1 MPSGIV
7 FNRMEIPITKLQTL
21 EEQNGSFCPLMSLGA
36 HANLLTRVPSCAHI
50 VKDKFAFTLSIWISV
65 FCTFGNVS
73 MSAAA
78 DASTLKVAS
87 TASSTSPPQASA
99 AGPSTRSSTTSPDAN
114 ALAAAQKFY
123 ASGDVERAF
132 QVIIPVLKKEPDN
145 ATAHYL
151 TANCLLKVG
160 RTTDAAREYY
170 AAESLAPHSKIA
182 EYSRIARTRINAMQT
197 VQAKTSSTIINTA
210 DDDDDAANE
219 DDKTS
224 VATNSN
230 ATAGTDS
237 FCSVSKMTDAKN
249 VNSKINN
256 SKSTSGNAAV
266 PPGTLELIR
275 KQAVLA
281 KRMAIENGAAEAEAE
296 RQKGIYEAKSLQ
308 EKAERNAARSAGSN
322 EPITVSP
329 EERER
334 LKAEAGVT
342 GERLKQIGN
351 WKASIVEEWSHEKS
365 DEIQRQ
371 AEQLQEQLTDD
382 RPSNMKLNPV
392 GTNLYIR
399 NYAKP
404 PLTPL
409 HAEAKS
415 ISTNTAAR
423 LSSRQTGLTLHSNAT
438 NTNGVVNHRNRTVVT
453 VEGKVLNG
461 H

>member
-1 MPSGIV
+1 M
-7 FNRMEIPITKLQTL
+7 
-21 EEQNGSFCPLMSLGA
+21 
-36 HANLLTRVPSCAHI
+36 
-50 VKDKFAFTLSIWISV
+50 
-65 FCTFGNVS
+65 
-73 MSAAA
+73 
-78 DASTLKVAS
+78 
-87 TASSTSPPQASA
+87 
-99 AGPSTRSSTTSPDAN
+99 
-114 ALAAAQKFY
+114 
-123 ASGDVERAF
+123 
-132 QVIIPVLKKEPDN
+132 
-145 ATAHYL
+145 AHYL
-151 TANCLLKVG
+151 MANCLLKIG
-160 RTTDAAREYY
+160 RMTDASKEYY
-170 AAESLAPHSKIA
+170 AAESLAPHSKMA
-182 EYSRIARTRINAMQT
+182 EYSRTARTRINAMQA
-197 VQAKTSSTIINTA
+197 VPSKTSSTIINSS

-224 VATNSN
+224 VGTS
-230 ATAGTDS
+230 ATA
-237 FCSVSKMTDAKN
+237 SVNNAGNASKMTDAKSAN
-249 VNSKINN
+249 TKITNG
-256 SKSTSGNAAV
+256 KGASGNAAM

-322 EPITVSP
+322 EPVTVSP

-334 LKAEAGVT
+334 LKAEASVT
-342 GERLKQIGN
+342 GEHLKQIGN

-415 ISTNTAAR
+415 ISTRTAGT
-423 LSSRQTGLTLHSNAT
+423 LSSKQTGLTLHSNAAQT
-438 NTNGVVNHRNRTVVT
+438 TAGLANHRSQTVVT
-453 VEGKVLNG
+453 VEGKILNG